1 MTLTNT
7 EPTPNLVQVTNISK
21 ETTQET
27 LRDFFAFCGKI
38 KDFELESDGNQQK
51 ALILFES
58 AKAAKTAELLSNG
71 KCESKRTAGTSD
83 MSNHTSFSIALVE
96 DNHIQVQAY
105 FQNTTNGPD
114 EKHPDTSTAN
124 DSDIS
129 LVKEEAELKKKR
141 EDSASSSSP
150 SSPTE
155 DQDKK
160 TVSNIM
166 AELLSSGYILG
177 DQVLAKGIDFDHR
190 YGVREKVQRYF
201 EQIRKNL
208 QVWNEQY
215 RVSDKASEMEQR
227 MGLQQKQKDASDKAQ
242 DWLQNNPTG
251 QKVSGLMAQF
261 SQHITDLHN
270 EARRLVVST
279 IIAHFVGGN

>member
-1 MTLTNT
+1 MTLTNI

-21 ETTQET
+21 ETTQDT

-38 KDFELESDGNQQK
+38 KDFELETDGDQQK

-58 AKAAKTAELLSNG
+58 TKAAKTAELLSN
-71 KCESKRTAGTSD
+71 
-83 MSNHTSFSIALVE
+83 ALVE
-96 DNHIQVQAY
+96 NNHIQVQGY
-105 FQNTTNGPD
+105 FQNTGTSEQANT
-114 EKHPDTSTAN
+114 EKPPPSAN
-124 DSDIS
+124 
-129 LVKEEAELKKKR
+129 
-141 EDSASSSSP
+141 AS
-150 SSPTE
+150 E
-155 DQDKK
+155 

-166 AELLSSGYILG
+166 AEILSSGYILG

-190 YGVREKVQRYF
+190 YGVREKVNRYF

-215 RVSDKASEMEQR
+215 KVTEKASEMEQR
-227 MGLQQKQKDASDKAQ
+227 MGLQQKQKVATDRAQ

-251 QKVSGLMAQF
+251 QKVSGLVTQF

-270 EARRLVVST
+270 EARRLMVSNLPC
-279 IIAHFVGGN
+279 ICIVSNCLSFFINSPCDKMILKLKIMVLYN

>member
-1 MTLTNT
+1 
-7 EPTPNLVQVTNISK
+7 
-21 ETTQET
+21 
-27 LRDFFAFCGKI
+27 
-38 KDFELESDGNQQK
+38 
-51 ALILFES
+51 
-58 AKAAKTAELLSNG
+58 
-71 KCESKRTAGTSD
+71 
-83 MSNHTSFSIALVE
+83 
-96 DNHIQVQAY
+96 
-105 FQNTTNGPD
+105 
-114 EKHPDTSTAN
+114 
-124 DSDIS
+124 
-129 LVKEEAELKKKR
+129 
-141 EDSASSSSP
+141 
-150 SSPTE
+150 
-155 DQDKK
+155 
-160 TVSNIM
+160 M

-251 QKVSGLMAQF
+251 QKVSGLMSQF

-270 EARRLVVST
+270 EARRLVVGT
-279 IIAHFVGGN
+279 IIAHFVGGSKITNFLI